1 MRARVSA
8 LLTVAAASVIAAS
21 DCGGSAPSS
30 APSSSAKTSPSG
42 AATNRASVSLDK
54 NAYAVFPDADAG
66 ADASVPADQ
75 GGKGFTGDGW
85 QTNTDYDLIGD
96 PRALKGGVYREYQP
110 NFPGTLRVYGPEAN
124 TLLNFMIQNNVYES
138 LLSVHPTTLEFVP
151 ALATHWQIA
160 PDKLTYRFRIN
171 PNARFSDGQPVTAE
185 DVVASWSFVMDKG
198 LQEPMSQLV
207 YAKFEKPVAES
218 TYVVRVKCNQL
229 NWRNFLYFSGLPIF
243 PAHILRTIDGA
254 RYVKEYNFKLLPG
267 SGPYIVRDADVAK
280 GKSLS
285 LRRRPDYWAV
295 RHRRTIGTGNFD
307 EIREI
312 VVRDE
317 NLAFEMFKKGDLDF
331 FFVDWTKSRQWMQ
344 DLDFDKVDRGLIQ
357 RVKIYTDVPLAVRGM
372 AFNTRKPPFD
382 DIRVRQALT
391 HLLNRKLLIEK
402 LFYNEYIPLNSYYA
416 GPIYENP
423 NNPKNEY
430 NPQLALKLLADSGW
444 KDRDSQGR
452 LLKNG
457 SPLVVEVLYDLKS
470 LEPFLTTFQDDL
482 RKVGIALNL
491 RLVTPET
498 HFQLIMER
506 KFDLVQTAWT
516 GLVFPN
522 PETSYSS
529 KLADVNNTNN
539 ITGFKDKRVDELLDA
554 YDREFDQN
562 ARIAIIREIDGILAN
577 HDDYILEWDM
587 PFQRIAYWNK
597 FGYPTSGLSRI
608 GDYTDAPGL
617 WWIDPQKEQQ
627 LKRAMSDPSVTL
639 PVDLA
644 EIRYWP
650 ERDKRHESSATS
662 TH

>member
-1 MRARVSA
+1 MHPC
-8 LLTVAAASVIAAS
+8 LKLFLMGVAASLVAAS
-21 DCGGSAPSS
+21 GCGGSAPSS
-30 APSSSAKTSPSG
+30 VPPGSNASLSAP
-42 AATNRASVSLDK
+42 ATNGAPVSVDK
-54 NAYAVFPDADAG
+54 NTYAVFPDADAG

-85 QTNTDYDLIGD
+85 QTNTNYDLIGD

-124 TLLNFMIQNNVYES
+124 TLLNFMIQNNVYEG
-138 LLSVHPTTLEFVP
+138 LLSVHPTTLQFIP

-160 PDKLTYRFRIN
+160 ADKLTYRFRIN

-207 YAKFEKPVAES
+207 YAKFERPVAES
-218 TYVVRVKCNQL
+218 RYLVRVKCNQL

-243 PAHILRTIDGA
+243 PAHILKTIDGA

-267 SGPYIVRDADVAK
+267 SGPYTVRDADVVK

-295 RHRRTIGTGNFD
+295 KHRRNIGTGNFD
-307 EIREI
+307 EIREV

-331 FFVDWTKSRQWMQ
+331 FFVDWTRSRQWMQ
-344 DLDFDKVDRGLIQ
+344 DLNFDKVDRGLIQ
-357 RVKIYTDVPLAVRGM
+357 KVKVYTDVPLAVRGM
-372 AFNTRKPPFD
+372 AFDTRKPPFD

-402 LFYNEYIPLNSYYA
+402 LFYNEYVPLHSYHA

-423 NNPKNEY
+423 NNPKHEY
-430 NPQLALKLLADSGW
+430 DPQLALKLLADAGW
-444 KDRDSQGR
+444 NDRDSQGR
-452 LLKNG
+452 LVKNG
-457 SPLVVEVLYDLKS
+457 RPLTIEVLYNLKG

-482 RKVGIALNL
+482 RKVGIGLNL

-554 YDREFDQN
+554 YDREFDQTK
-562 ARIAIIREIDGILAN
+562 RIAIIREIDGILAN
-577 HDDYILEWDM
+577 HVDYILEWDM

-627 LKRAMSDPSVTL
+627 LNRAMADPSVKL
-639 PVDLA
+639 PVGPPA
-644 EIRYWP
+644 IRYWP
-650 ERDKRHESSATS
+650 EYDKRLEPSVTL
-662 TH
+662 TR